1 MSIPFG
7 TVLYAAV
14 KPIFKIYAIIGL
26 GCFLARRNILSVS
39 TCRDI
44 SDAIVTA
51 IMPCLIFNNVVT
63 NLKSSDIKNLGII
76 FFTGTLLFAIG
87 VSLAASIGFLTKLPK
102 RWLGGLLSVGLFPN
116 ISDLPIAY
124 LQTMGKTGTIFSTSE
139 VDKGVAYVI
148 IFLASQV
155 LYQFCFGLYRLIS
168 WDFREELRP
177 KDEDDEVNLHST
189 PSLPIGNRSENA
201 AENENDL
208 SDHIS
213 TETKDDQLSLNS
225 ASLGSIQSEGD
236 GDDDTHLHPPSA
248 SHGLAPVYLYSKDS
262 SSSSR
267 SRTARRR
274 SRGSSGAPMT
284 KLDLISSMSR
294 ATELRHLPS
303 QGMTDVIN
311 EYSEYEGLRSNELR
325 RTVSVTTDVAAEPVE
340 DDEGKKKTILRRVI
354 QFLRNFLAP
363 NSVSLIVS
371 IAIAMSPPLKALFV
385 KSSFSIK
392 DAPDHQPPLSFI
404 IDIASYIGA
413 ASVPLGLLLLGATI
427 YRLEVKKM
435 PPGFW
440 KTAVSVTAA
449 RLIILPIIGV
459 GLTTGF
465 YKGGWY
471 GDDKLIRFVSVL
483 EYGLPSATAL
493 VYFTAFYTD
502 PNLDDH
508 LQMDCLAVCLIAQY
522 LILFITLPFLV
533 VFTIKVSL
541 DM

>member
-76 FFTGTLLFAIG
+76 FFSGTLLFAIG

-124 LQTMGKTGTIFSTSE
+124 LQTMGKTGTIFTPSE

-177 KDEDDEVNLHST
+177 KDEDDEVKVPTT
-189 PSLPIGNRSENA
+189 PSPPIGNRSENA
-201 AENENDL
+201 LENEP
-208 SDHIS
+208 SDHAS
-213 TETKDDQLSLNS
+213 TQSKEDQLSLNS
-225 ASLGSIQSEGD
+225 SSLSSIQSEED
-236 GDDDTHLHPPSA
+236 GDDDLQPPTTSQN
-248 SHGLAPVYLYSKDS
+248 LAPVYIYSKAS

-267 SRTARRR
+267 SRAPRRR
-274 SRGSSGAPMT
+274 SRGSSGAAMT
-284 KLDLISSMSR
+284 KLALISSMSR
-294 ATELRHLPS
+294 ATGLRHLPS

-340 DDEGKKKTILRRVI
+340 DDEGKKKTIRKQVI

-385 KSSFSIK
+385 KSAFSMK
-392 DAPDHQPPLSFI
+392 DAPDHQPPLSFF

-502 PNLDDH
+502 PHLDDH

-541 DM
+541 NM